1 MVAKVRLVEVSTE
14 ELTREEDERDS
25 LEERLGAVEELK
37 TELSVDSLLVEELTR
52 GMLVELTLEEVS
64 VVETVPELSADE
76 ISVEELVREDSLV
89 KELLMDVFS
98 LKVLSVEELFKLLEV
113 SVDEVTELTLDV
125 LSIEEE
131 PEEL

>member
-1 MVAKVRLVEVSTE
+1 
-14 ELTREEDERDS
+14 
-25 LEERLGAVEELK
+25 
-37 TELSVDSLLVEELTR
+37 
-52 GMLVELTLEEVS
+52 MLVELTLEEVS